1 MVPLRTRV
9 YIAIGIFVAG
19 FLLAYNLQR
28 NSYETKISRMETAHA
43 KAMAEA
49 QGRARQIE
57 AGWYAAMM
65 EVNRNDEK
73 RNEELAA
80 SDAGATD
87 SHGRVRE
94 ASRDRTARATEDT
107 PAACRSVS
115 ATSALLLYSELLD
128 RCTTRVLQ
136 YGREAEL
143 RRNAGLTC
151 TEAYNAVYEGQ

>member
-28 NSYETKISRMETAHA
+28 NSYETKISRMETVHA
-43 KAMAEA
+43 TAIAEA
-49 QGRARQIE
+49 QEKARQIE

-65 EVNRNDEK
+65 EVHRNDEK
-73 RNEELAA
+73 RNEELAI
-80 SDAGATD
+80 SDAGAAD

-94 ASRDRTARATEDT
+94 ANRDRAARATEDT

-151 TEAYNAVYEGQ
+151 VEAYNAVYEGQ